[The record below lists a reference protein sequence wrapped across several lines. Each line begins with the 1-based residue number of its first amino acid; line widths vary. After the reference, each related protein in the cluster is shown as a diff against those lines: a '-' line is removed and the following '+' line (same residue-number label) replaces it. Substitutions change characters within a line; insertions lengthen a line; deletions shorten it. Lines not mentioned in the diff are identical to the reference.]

1 MKQKTSISI
10 SKPVPDPRGSNPGIA
25 VTNCLYHLDWLNHLQ
40 HSGKSP
46 AYKLLRVVAV
56 LTARD
61 DGSEA
66 LGVIVNGKVTPAE
79 PHLKNPSIHLND
91 KDNYIT
97 DWINLANKQLRD
109 SYADFGLDVEN
120 IVYTLEKNTILHT
133 RECGDNNGKFTE
145 DYFKNHADTNPNSPY
160 QDSIII
166 VFRWG
171 RNTYPDN
178 PTGQGCSDVTSSY
191 ILMPGVYRN
200 TPIYVGGQLV
210 YGNNHLTH
218 ELGHFMGLTHTF
230 SSLADKLAELVG
242 DKNPKNLPLTVANL
256 SELSG
261 MTEQDL
267 ITQKAKGL
275 YYIATWPYSMDQDN
289 FGRPNEGIPNSY
301 AITDTPADL
310 GIGLPLL
317 MGQMPCEDSYSYSLD
332 HYDDLEEEK
341 DPNGKVIGWKPKV
354 GARLN
359 KVNVIINDDVRFNAM
374 SYWPCDPENMR
385 FSMDQVTRMNYVLD
399 NHRQKL
405 VNRTIYF
412 GWPGLPWWLVK
423 FPCRLRKIIPW
434 EPIIRILTF
443 PIEVFFKGFLPKK
456 WGDLK
461 TVYRFN

>member
-133 RECGDNNGKFTE
+133 RECGDNNGQFTE
-145 DYFKNHADTNPNSPY
+145 NYFKNHADTNPNSPY
-160 QDSIII
+160 PDSVII

-178 PTGQGCSDVTSSY
+178 PTDQGCSDVTSSY
-191 ILMPGVYRN
+191 ILMPGKYRN
-200 TPIYVGGQLV
+200 HHYVGGQLV

-230 SSLADKLAELVG
+230 SRLQDKLAELVG
-242 DKNPKNLPLTVANL
+242 DETTNPKNLPLTETNL
-256 SELSG
+256 PELPG
-261 MTEQDL
+261 MTKQD
-267 ITQKAKGL
+267 IIKKRDDGL
-275 YYIATWPYSMDQDN
+275 HYIATWRFSLDQDTG
-289 FGRPNEGIPNSY
+289 GRTDIYPNIEGVS
-301 AITDTPADL
+301 DTSADL
-310 GIGLPLL
+310 GIVLPLL
-317 MGQMPCEDSYSYSLD
+317 MGHMPCQGSYTYDLDRYHYNDLVGENEDFG
-332 HYDDLEEEK
+332 E
-341 DPNGKVIGWKPKV
+341 PKE
-354 GARLN
+354 GAQLYKEN
-359 KVNVIINDDVRFNAM
+359 IIINDDIRLNAM

-461 TVYRFN
+461 TVYRN